1 MTVTRALCC
10 VLTLSLLAIAAPDGR
25 AQSEGAM
32 PVGGRRAA
40 GVPSDKMPAA
50 LRDVAFDQRLD
61 EQIPLDIPF
70 RDEQGRAVTLDRFF
84 GRRPVVL
91 ALVYYEC
98 PMLCTQVLNG
108 LVGSLDALAF
118 DAGREYEVVIVSFDP
133 RESPELAAA
142 KRATYLERYARP
154 GTEGGWHFLTGEQSS
169 IRRLTDAVGFRYV
182 FDKSLGQFAHPS
194 GITVLTPQ
202 GRLARYFFGIEYAAR
217 DLRLAVVEASANRIG
232 SPIDQVLLY
241 CYHYDPATGRYGLM
255 VMRLVRLGGLLT
267 VVALAAF
274 IVVMRRGE
282 RR

>member
-1 MTVTRALCC
+1 M
-10 VLTLSLLAIAAPDGR
+10 
-25 AQSEGAM
+25 
-32 PVGGRRAA
+32 RRAIGRVLLGVLLCASTVRLAAQPATPGGTRPSA
-40 GVPSDKMPAA
+40 GVPSDQMPEK

-61 EQIPLDIPF
+61 GQVPLDVPF
-70 RDEQGRAVTLDRFF
+70 RDETGAAVMLERFF
-84 GRRPVVL
+84 GARPVVL

-108 LVGSLDALAF
+108 LVSSLGALAF
-118 DAGREYEVVIVSFDP
+118 DAGAEFEVVVVSFDP
-133 RESPELAAA
+133 REGPSLASAR
-142 KRATYLERYARP
+142 RATSLERYARP
-154 GTEGGWHFLTGEQSS
+154 GTEKGWHFLTGEEAS
-169 IRRLTDAVGFRYV
+169 IRRLTEAVGFRYV
-182 FDKSLGQFAHPS
+182 FDESLGQFAHPS

-217 DLRLAVVEASANRIG
+217 DLRLAIVEASANRIG

-267 VVALAAF
+267 IVALAAL